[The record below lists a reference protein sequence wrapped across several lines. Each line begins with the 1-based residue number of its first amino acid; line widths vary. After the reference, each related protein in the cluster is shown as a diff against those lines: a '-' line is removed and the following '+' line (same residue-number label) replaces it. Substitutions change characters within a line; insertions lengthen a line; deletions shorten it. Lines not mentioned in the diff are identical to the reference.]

1 MSRSILILAHGSGQ
15 PSDSPW
21 MVSLAQALGEQ
32 GVECRRFNFEY
43 MYRALAARKPRPP
56 SALPTLVEEYRK
68 VLDSVVGVE
77 RVFVGGKSLGGRVA
91 THLALSA
98 PVCGVVAFGYP
109 FHPPG
114 KPEKLRSEHLSDI
127 PCPVLICQGERDTFG
142 KREEIPGY
150 NLPPNLEFEWIP
162 DGDHGFKPRK
172 RTGETLEGNLDRA
185 ASAAARFMLRDE

>member
-1 MSRSILILAHGSGQ
+1 MILAHGSGQ

-21 MVSLAQALGEQ
+21 MKSLAQALGEQ

-43 MYRALAARKPRPP
+43 MEKALAAGKPRPP
-56 SALPTLVEEYRK
+56 SALSKLVEEYRAI
-68 VLDSVVGVE
+68 LESVAGE
-77 RVFVGGKSLGGRVA
+77 RIFVGGKSLGGRVA

-98 PVCGVVAFGYP
+98 PVSGVVAFGYP

-114 KPEKLRSEHLSDI
+114 KPEKLRTAHLPEI

-142 KREEIPGY
+142 KREEVEGY
-150 NLPPNLEFEWIP
+150 GLPSNLEFEWLP

-172 RTGETLEGNLDRA
+172 RSGKTLEGNLERA
-185 ASAAARFMLRDE
+185 AAAAARFMLRDE